1 MSVIHDL
8 GYKRYLGTR
17 RSAATRWLVIMRH
30 QIATGWK
37 KWWRYKLAL
46 GFAFITLAIASG
58 LLFFATN
65 DVMRSFGNRGGTNIA
80 MTFADGVVPLSISHF
95 CRAAFILSLTLG
107 ASIIATDTQSG
118 AFTFYYVRSIR
129 PRDYVVGKL
138 AGYGLLTATIVVI
151 GPLVLAGMR
160 LGFSAS
166 TQELLDNLVILPKVL
181 LIGLLATLVYTT
193 VPLAISALIP
203 NRRYALAMWAAYY
216 IVIGNIL
223 TVIGAKVWAPIACVD
238 LQASLQAVTFQLFD
252 VKVLRGLTLDL
263 PLQTAIIGIL
273 VQSALAIGVV
283 WFQVSR
289 DARSGVGGSS

>member
-17 RSAATRWLVIMRH
+17 RSAATRWRVIARH
-30 QIATGWK
+30 QLAMGWK
-37 KWWRYKLAL
+37 KWWRWKLPI
-46 GFAFITLAIASG
+46 GFALITLAVAAG
-58 LLFFATN
+58 LLFFATG
-65 DVMRSFGNRGGTNIA
+65 DTMRSFGSRGGQNLA

-107 ASIIATDTQSG
+107 ATIIASDTQSG

-129 PRDYVVGKL
+129 PWDYVLGKL
-138 AGYGLLTATIVVI
+138 AGYGLQVATIVII
-151 GPLVLAGMR
+151 GPFILACMR

-166 TQELLDNLVILPKVL
+166 TQELVDHLDLLPKVFAV
-181 LIGLLATLVYTT
+181 GLLATLVYTT

-223 TVIGAKVWAPIACVD
+223 TVIATKVSPSLAIID
-238 LQASLQAVTFQLFD
+238 LQTTLQSITFQLFD
-252 VKVLRGLTLDL
+252 VQVLRGKFPEIPLTI
-263 PLQTAIIGIL
+263 AVAGIL
-273 VQSALAIGVV
+273 AQSALAIGVV

-289 DARSGVGGSS
+289 DHRSGVGGSS

>member
-8 GYKRYLGTR
+8 GYKRYIGTR

-30 QIATGWK
+30 QIAMGWK

-46 GFAFITLAIASG
+46 GFAFITLAVASG
-58 LLFFATN
+58 LLFFATG
-65 DVMRSFGNRGGTNIA
+65 DIMRSFGNRGDTNIA

-95 CRAAFILSLTLG
+95 CRAAFILSITLG
-107 ASIIATDTQSG
+107 AGIIATDTQSG

-129 PRDYVVGKL
+129 PRDYVLGKL
-138 AGYGLLTATIVVI
+138 AGYGLLVATIVII
-151 GPLVLAGMR
+151 GPLILSGMR

-166 TQELLDNLVILPKVL
+166 TSELLDHLIILPKVL
-181 LIGLLATLVYTT
+181 LVGLLATLVYTT

-216 IVIGNIL
+216 IVIGNIV
-223 TVIGAKVWAPIACVD
+223 TVIASKVSPALACLD
-238 LQASLQAVTFQLFD
+238 LQVSLQSVTFQLFE
-252 VKVLRGLTLDL
+252 VKVLRGFFVEI
-263 PLQTAIIGIL
+263 PLMTAVIGIL
-273 VQSALAIGVV
+273 AQSALAIGIV

-289 DARSGVGGSS
+289 DHRSGVGGSS